1 MRAALLLQTG
11 NDKLELSDDVQAEG
25 PGAGEVRVQV
35 RATGV
40 CHSDLSA
47 MKGVLPQPAPFV
59 AGHEGAG
66 EVVAVGEGVD
76 AVKVGDRVVLCW
88 IPPCGS
94 CRFCRGGQPNLC
106 IDIFFAAS
114 VTPRFSLNGSPLY
127 GFAGTGT
134 FAEELV
140 VPYQCAV
147 PIPADVPYELAA
159 LIGCGVTTGVGA
171 VFNNARVTPG
181 SSVAVIGCG
190 GVGISV
196 IQGARIAGA
205 AEIVAVDPVERK
217 REWARRFGASHAVG
231 PDELAAAK
239 QEITG
244 GDGFDYVFEVVG
256 RSETVRQAYD
266 TTRRGGTVVVVG
278 AGAADDQVSFNMFE
292 LFFDEKRLL
301 SSIYGGGDVRRDYDR
316 LIRLWRSGRL
326 DLEGMVT
333 AQVTLDEIN
342 DALDAM
348 RGGEVIRTVVTFGA
362 GG

>member
-1 MRAALLLQTG
+1 MRAAVLQETG
-11 NDKLELSDDVQAEG
+11 QDKLEVRDDVVANG
-25 PGAGEVRVQV
+25 PGPGEVRVKI

-47 MKGVLPQPAPFV
+47 MTGVLPQPAPFV

-66 EVVAVGEGVD
+66 EVIEVGEGVTG
-76 AVKVGDRVVLCW
+76 VNTGDRVVICW
-88 IPPCGS
+88 VPPCGD
-94 CRFCRGGQPNLC
+94 CRFCHAGQPNLC
-106 IDIFFAAS
+106 INIFFTAT
-114 VTPRFSLNGSPLY
+114 VTQHFEIGGTPLY

-134 FAEELV
+134 FAEEV
-140 VPYQCAV
+140 VLPCQCAV
-147 PIPADVPYELAA
+147 PIAGDVPFELAA

-171 VFNNARVTPG
+171 VFNNARLQPG

-217 REWARRFGASHAVG
+217 RDWASRFGATHAVA
-231 PDELAAAK
+231 PDGLDGAK
-239 QEITG
+239 QELTG

-256 RSETVRQAYD
+256 RSATVRQAYD
-266 TTRRGGTVVVVG
+266 ATRRGGTVVVVG
-278 AGAADDQVSFNMFE
+278 AGSADDTVAFNMFE

-333 AQVTLDEIN
+333 AQVSLDEVNEAIG
-342 DALDAM
+342 AM
-348 RGGEVIRTVVTFGA
+348 RAGEAIRTVITFD
-362 GG
+362 

>member
-1 MRAALLLQTG
+1 MRAAVLLQTG
-11 NDKLELSDDVQAEG
+11 NEKLEVRDDVVAHG
-25 PGAGEVRVQV
+25 PGPGEVRV
-35 RATGV
+35 RIKATGV

-47 MKGVLPQPAPFV
+47 MQGILPQPAPFV

-66 EVVAVGEGVD
+66 EVVDVGDGV
-76 AVKVGDRVVLCW
+76 AGVQVGDRVVICW
-88 IPPCGS
+88 VPPCDA
-94 CRFCRGGQPNLC
+94 CRFCRSGQPNLC
-106 IDIFFAAS
+106 VNIFFTAS
-114 VTPRFSLNGSPLY
+114 VTQRFEFGGVPAY

-147 PIPADVPYELAA
+147 KVADDIPYELAA

-171 VFNNARVTPG
+171 VFNNARLQPG
-181 SSVAVIGCG
+181 LSVAVIGCG

-217 REWARRFGASHAVG
+217 REWAQRFGASHAVA

-239 QEITG
+239 QELTG

-256 RSETVRQAYD
+256 RSSTVRQAYD
-266 TTRRGGTVVVVG
+266 ATRRGGTVVVVG
-278 AGAADDQVSFNMFE
+278 AGAADDTVAFNMFE

-301 SSIYGGGDVRRDYDR
+301 STIYGGGDVRRDYDR

-326 DLEGMVT
+326 DLERMIT
-333 AQVTLDEIN
+333 AKVSLDDVNE
-342 DALDAM
+342 ALDTM
-348 RGGEVIRTVVTFGA
+348 RAGDAIRTVITFD
-362 GG
+362 

>member
-1 MRAALLLQTG
+1 
-11 NDKLELSDDVQAEG
+11 VI
-25 PGAGEVRVQV
+25 
-35 RATGV
+35 
-40 CHSDLSA
+40 
-47 MKGVLPQPAPFV
+47 
-59 AGHEGAG
+59 
-66 EVVAVGEGVD
+66 
-76 AVKVGDRVVLCW
+76 CW
-88 IPPCGS
+88 VPPCGD

-106 IDIFFAAS
+106 VNIFFTAS
-114 VTPRFSLNGSPLY
+114 LSQHFEVAGTPVY

-134 FAEELV
+134 FAEEVV

-147 PIPADVPYELAA
+147 PFAADVPFELAA

-171 VFNNARVTPG
+171 VFNNARLQPG

-217 REWARRFGASHAVG
+217 RDWARRFGASHAVA
-231 PDELAAAK
+231 PDELAGAK
-239 QEITG
+239 QELTG

-256 RSETVRQAYD
+256 RSATVRQAYD

-278 AGAADDQVSFNMFE
+278 AGAADDTVAFNMFE

-316 LIRLWRSGRL
+316 LIRLWRTGRL
-326 DLEGMVT
+326 DLAGMIT
-333 AQVTLDEIN
+333 AKVSLDEVNEAIS
-342 DALDAM
+342 AM
-348 RGGEVIRTVVTFGA
+348 RAGEAIRTVITFD
-362 GG
+362 